1 MITTSA
7 TLKNTNGL
15 TIHRRCDGSGEIR
28 NFVRRYIRALHEATE
43 FVGCDVIHYCD
54 HYKTINTMITR
65 LVKIIIPRDGYSI
78 R

>member
-15 TIHRRCDGSGEIR
+15 TIYRQCDGSGVIR

-43 FVGCDVIHYCD
+43 FVGCDTLLRPLKNHQHNDNETCEN
-54 HYKTINTMITR
+54 HNS
-65 LVKIIIPRDGYSI
+65 PR
-78 R
+78 